1 MIFVLIL
8 RIAVDDLAV
17 DFESLSDN
25 KKVEILLFGNSRCD
39 DNKNN
44 FMLSA
49 SINYIKKTK
58 RFDYFLFDK
67 NYFVPPTTS

>member
-44 FMLSA
+44 FMLSV